1 MSDERDLASAHDD
14 RASSAPDGRSAS
26 MGDDRAAS
34 MGNDRAASMLDV
46 VRAVVADARPSA
58 VTPAVR
64 LDSRF
69 DADLGLDSLAVAE
82 LLVRVEETF
91 GASLSDE
98 TLVRVETPR
107 DVLDELAT
115 APLATTRGTDRP
127 RTPLVSTGAAGGVAP
142 GEAGSLVEV
151 LAWHADQQPDRTHI
165 RLLVDGGADEQLT
178 YGQLWHEAGVVAAGV
193 RQRAV
198 APGASVGIMLPTS
211 REYFLAYFGILLAGC
226 VPVPIYPPAKPSALE
241 EHLRRQTR
249 LLDNARAA
257 MLITVP
263 EARPLARLVA
273 PNVATLQHVVTVA
286 DLQIHAAPLHPTM
299 PDTHATALLQY
310 TSGSTGDPKGVVLS
324 HANLLAN
331 IRAMGQA
338 GDIDETD
345 VLVSWLPLYHD
356 MGLIGSW
363 LLSLYFGLP
372 FNVMSPVAFL
382 ARPARWLQAVSTYG
396 GTLSGGPNF
405 GFELCRRRI
414 DDGDLDQV
422 DLSSW
427 RIGFNG
433 AEPVSPETVTG
444 FIERFAHVGLR
455 PGAMTPVYG
464 LAETAVALTIPRLGR
479 GPVID
484 RIAREPLATSGRA
497 TPAADDDPA
506 PVRLVACGR
515 ALPGHEVRIADDHG
529 TALGERQEGR
539 VEFRGPSATA
549 GYLRNPEATARLFDG
564 DWLDSGD
571 LGYLADGELYLTGR
585 VKDVIIRGGRNLHP
599 SELEEAVGDL
609 DDVRKGCV
617 AVFPTVDPDS
627 GTERLVV
634 LAETRVSD
642 PDERERLRREVNQ
655 AVIDVV
661 AGPPDEVVLAGP
673 GAVPKTSSGKV
684 RRNDARTRYERGQLG
699 DARPAV
705 WWQVARLTLTSLPSR
720 AREIGGKLTGGVYG
734 AYVHV
739 LFLLTAVI
747 VWPLVAVVPGL
758 ARRWAIVRRAGRLL
772 LGLAGIRISVSGTES
787 LPTEGSFVVVANHA
801 SFIDPLVLALA
812 LPEPPVFV
820 GAGGLAKRPLVH
832 RFVQRLGTRLLQPG
846 DRAERVEESRAFAE
860 LVGSGQHVAFFPE
873 GRRSPTPGLEPFRM
887 GAFLTA
893 ANAGVPVVPIALRGT
908 REVLPVG
915 RRLLRRGSIG
925 VSIGEPVS
933 AGTGG
938 WAGAVELHGAAR
950 SVLIHHLDEPDL
962 A

>member
-1 MSDERDLASAHDD
+1 MSDERDLPTAHD
-14 RASSAPDGRSAS
+14 A
-26 MGDDRAAS
+26 RAAS
-34 MGNDRAASMLDV
+34 KQGQAPWTDDGRPAPARDDAAASMLEV

-58 VTPAVR
+58 APTVR

-91 GASLSDE
+91 DASLPDE
-98 TLVRVETPR
+98 TLVRVETPG
-107 DVLDELAT
+107 DVLDELAA
-115 APLATTRGTDRP
+115 APAAVNRAAGRP
-127 RTPLVSTGAAGGVAP
+127 RTRLAPIGPAADGVAP
-142 GEAGSLVEV
+142 AQAGSLVEV
-151 LAWHADQQPDRTHI
+151 LAWHANQQPDRTHI
-165 RLLVDGGADEQLT
+165 RLLGEGGPDEELT
-178 YGQLWHEAGVVAAGV
+178 YGQLWHEAAVVAAGL

-198 APGASVGIMLPTS
+198 APGASVAIMLPTC
-211 REYFLAYFGILLAGC
+211 REYFLAYIGVLLAGC

-241 EHLRRQTR
+241 EHLRRQAR
-249 LLDNARAA
+249 LLDNARAPV
-257 MLITVP
+257 LITVP
-263 EARPLARLVA
+263 DARALARLVA

-286 DLQIHAAPLHPTM
+286 DLAVDAAPSPPTM
-299 PDTHATALLQY
+299 PDPHATALVQY

-338 GDIDETD
+338 GHIDDTD
-345 VLVSWLPLYHD
+345 VFVSWLPLYHD

-372 FNVMSPVAFL
+372 FNVMSPLAFL
-382 ARPARWLQAVSTYG
+382 ARPVRWLQAISTYG

-405 GFELCRRRI
+405 GYELCLRRV
-414 DDGDLDQV
+414 DDDDLEQV

-444 FIERFAHVGLR
+444 FVDRFAHVGLR

-464 LAETAVALTIPRLGR
+464 LAETAVALTIPQLDR

-484 RIAREPLATSGRA
+484 RVAREPLATSGRA
-497 TPAADDDPA
+497 TPAADEDPA
-506 PVRLVACGR
+506 PARFVACGR

-529 TALGERQEGR
+529 TSLGERQEGR
-539 VEFRGPSATA
+539 VEFRGPSATL
-549 GYLRNPEATARLFDG
+549 GYLRNPEATERLFDG
-564 DWLDSGD
+564 DWRDSGD

-617 AVFPTVDPDS
+617 AVFPTVDPDA

-634 LAETRVSD
+634 LAETRIGD
-642 PDERERLRREVNQ
+642 PDDRERLQRQINE
-655 AVIDVV
+655 AVVDVV
-661 AGPPDEVVLAGP
+661 GGPPDEVVLAGP
-673 GAVPKTSSGKV
+673 GAVPKTSSGKI
-684 RRNDARTRYERGQLG
+684 RRNDARARYERGQLG
-699 DARPAV
+699 DDRSAV
-705 WWQVARLTLTSLPSR
+705 WWQVARLALTSLPAW
-720 AREIGGKLTGGVYG
+720 ARRIGGGFTRGVYG
-734 AYVHV
+734 VYVHT
-739 LFLLTAVI
+739 LFLLAAVI
-747 VWPLVAVVPGL
+747 VYPLVAVVPGL

-772 LGLAGIRISVSGTES
+772 LGLAGIRISVRGAGS
-787 LPTEGSFVVVANHA
+787 LPTDGSFVVVANHA

-832 RFVQRLGTRLLQPG
+832 RFVKRLGTRLLQPG
-846 DRAERVEESRAFAE
+846 DRAQRVEESREFAR
-860 LVGSGQHVAFFPE
+860 LVRSGQHVTFFPE
-873 GRRSPTPGLEPFRM
+873 GRRSPAPGLEPFRM

-915 RRLLRRGSIG
+915 RRLVRRGAIG
-925 VSIGEPVS
+925 VSIGEPVRTRT
-933 AGTGG
+933 AG

-950 SVLIHHLDEPDL
+950 TELIHHLDEPDL